1 MTEPT
6 TVGIARPVSHIST
19 LWAWLF
25 VGLLVVAVVVGVIGR
40 VFSTAVVLDIV
51 SFWPFLIV
59 VFLIAATVLPRARG
73 RSLAAVVPLLL
84 IGWLVSSIALH
95 LSGWDQ
101 LPSSAARLTGPVH
114 VGAAS
119 LAVEVPGLIDLRA
132 VPDQQASYLVTPRR
146 AGGPMGAP
154 EAIERQND
162 SVLTVAL
169 RPTEASRWFQS
180 EGWDVTLD
188 QRLEWALEVSAET
201 VNLDLT
207 TASVRSL
214 VVTGNGSVILSGES
228 AVEVELAGNVSVV
241 IAQDTT
247 VQVIGQADVPARFV
261 PTDDGF
267 RSGEGDPTVVIR
279 VVSGEVAVTQGTS

>member
-1 MTEPT
+1 
-6 TVGIARPVSHIST
+6 
-19 LWAWLF
+19 
-25 VGLLVVAVVVGVIGR
+25 
-40 VFSTAVVLDIV
+40 
-51 SFWPFLIV
+51 
-59 VFLIAATVLPRARG
+59 
-73 RSLAAVVPLLL
+73 
-84 IGWLVSSIALH
+84 
-95 LSGWDQ
+95 
-101 LPSSAARLTGPVH
+101 
-114 VGAAS
+114 
-119 LAVEVPGLIDLRA
+119 
-132 VPDQQASYLVTPRR
+132 
-146 AGGPMGAP
+146 MGAP